1 LVLIDSHC
9 HLADDA
15 FAQDLDEVVARAR
28 GAGLS
33 TALCVLAMDE
43 PDEAARAPRVAAL
56 WPSIRFALGIHPHQA
71 GRFAGPLDQ
80 AISAVRG
87 ALEATP
93 GIRAVGEIGLDY
105 HYDLS
110 PRDVQREVFRAQVVL
125 AGEMQLP
132 VVVHTREAEADTMAI
147 LEDAARKP
155 LAGVLHCFTGTAQL
169 ARWALDAGL
178 YVSFAGIVTFP
189 NARALREVAGSVP
202 LDRLLVETDCP
213 YLAPVPFR
221 GSRNEPAHVIEVAR
235 ALAEVHDVPL
245 EEIARSVTRNFHR
258 LFGEVPDPT

>member
-1 LVLIDSHC
+1 M
-9 HLADDA
+9 
-15 FAQDLDEVVARAR
+15 VARAR

-43 PDEAARAPRVAAL
+43 SDEAARAPRVAAL

-80 AISAVRG
+80 TISAVRG
-87 ALEATP
+87 ALEATS

-105 HYDLS
+105 HYDFS

-132 VVVHTREAEADTMAI
+132 VVVHTREAEADTMAL

-169 ARWALDAGL
+169 ARWALDVGL

-189 NARALREVAGSVP
+189 NTRALREVAGSVP

-213 YLAPVPFR
+213 YLAPEPFR
-221 GSRNEPAHVIEVAR
+221 GSRNEPAHVIEVA
-235 ALAEVHDVPL
+235 ET
-245 EEIARSVTRNFHR
+245 IARLQGMSVGELSDAVTANFRR
-258 LFGEVPDPT
+258 LFGT

>member
-1 LVLIDSHC
+1 MIDSHC

-43 PDEAARAPRVAAL
+43 SDEAARAPRVAAL

-80 AISAVRG
+80 TISAVRG
-87 ALEATP
+87 ALEATS

-105 HYDLS
+105 HYDFS

-132 VVVHTREAEADTMAI
+132 VVVHTREAEADTMAL

-169 ARWALDAGL
+169 ARWALDVGL

-189 NARALREVAGSVP
+189 NTRALREVAGSVP

-213 YLAPVPFR
+213 YLAPEPFR
-221 GSRNEPAHVIEVAR
+221 GSRNEPAHVIEVA
-235 ALAEVHDVPL
+235 ET
-245 EEIARSVTRNFHR
+245 IARLQGMSVGELSDAVTANFRR
-258 LFGEVPDPT
+258 LFGT